1 LLPVAEQPSHELCG
15 VRHTLVRRVFNC
27 RHDYDIRDID
37 DTEPASMSNITIAL
51 DRRLLQAAKSGDL
64 RSLEQTLGEGGN
76 VNVRSTD
83 FKQTALHIAKALQC

>member
-1 LLPVAEQPSHELCG
+1 
-15 VRHTLVRRVFNC
+15 
-27 RHDYDIRDID
+27 
-37 DTEPASMSNITIAL
+37 MSNITIAL

-76 VNVRSTD
+76 VNVRNTD